1 MAENL
6 LPIMLKVKGK
16 RCVVVGGGEV
26 AAQKV
31 KQLLDCE
38 ASVTVVSPELCP
50 ELKELAERGHIQW
63 LKMQYEPTVLDG
75 AFLVFSCTDDRRV
88 NERVSNDCNAR
99 HILCNVVDTPE
110 LCDFYMPSVL
120 RRGELVI
127 AVSTSGN
134 SPALARKVRLFLE
147 GMVGDEFGSLVEIM
161 GEMKDEMRSK
171 LKTVEQRRRFI
182 DLVWESEVWQFLKEG
197 DLNRAKAC
205 LTKCLIA
212 AASEEGS

>member
-63 LKMQYEPTVLDG
+63 LKMQYEPLVLD
-75 AFLVFSCTDDRRV
+75 
-88 NERVSNDCNAR
+88 
-99 HILCNVVDTPE
+99 
-110 LCDFYMPSVL
+110 
-120 RRGELVI
+120 
-127 AVSTSGN
+127 
-134 SPALARKVRLFLE
+134 
-147 GMVGDEFGSLVEIM
+147 
-161 GEMKDEMRSK
+161 
-171 LKTVEQRRRFI
+171 
-182 DLVWESEVWQFLKEG
+182 
-197 DLNRAKAC
+197 
-205 LTKCLIA
+205 
-212 AASEEGS
+212 